1 MYSIAQGILTRYKR
15 MTTKHILTGGPGSGK
30 SSLILALEQ
39 KGEYC
44 IREAAEDII
53 RYQQAL
59 GNKEPW
65 LNPDFQD
72 WILNLQIQREQR
84 IPKEAKRAF
93 IDRGLVDGLAY
104 YELRG
109 REPSKAIKEATR
121 NLDYEKVFLIQNLG
135 NCLKTEVR
143 RENLEEALKLERLL
157 KKNYETLGYKVIRIG
172 PAPLEE
178 RMSQLLSYI
187 KA

>member
-1 MYSIAQGILTRYKR
+1 MENTNE
-15 MTTKHILTGGPGSGK
+15 TKKYILTGGPSSGK

-44 IREAAEDII
+44 IREAAEDVIK
-53 RYQQAL
+53 YQQAL

-93 IDRGLVDGLAY
+93 IDRGLADGLAY
-104 YELRG
+104 YEFRG
-109 REPSKAIKEATR
+109 NEPSKAIKEATR

-135 NCLKTEVR
+135 NCINTDVR
-143 RENLEEALKLERLL
+143 KENLEEALKLERLL
-157 KKNYETLGYKVIRIG
+157 EKNYETLGYKVIKIG
-172 PAPLEE
+172 SAPLEE
-178 RMSQLLSYI
+178 RADKILSYI
-187 KA
+187 